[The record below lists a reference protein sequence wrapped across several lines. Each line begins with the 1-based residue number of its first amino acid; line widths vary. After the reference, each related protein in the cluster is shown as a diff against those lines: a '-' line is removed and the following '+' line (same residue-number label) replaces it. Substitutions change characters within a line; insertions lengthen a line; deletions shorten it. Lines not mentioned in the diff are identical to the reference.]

1 MADKVITKMWV
12 FASESNP
19 NKKHQTL
26 QYNDGTTSCGCPGWT
41 QRCTAEGYRT
51 CRHTRSVDA
60 GTADSE
66 CVSMVD
72 YTKDKTVPTISP
84 VEPKV
89 KSKPKVIENNSS
101 AKTLQ
106 RKIRWHP

>member
-41 QRCTAEGYRT
+41 RRCTAEGYRT

-66 CVSMVD
+66 CVSSVD
-72 YTKDKTVPTISP
+72 YTKGKTQTAVSTPVIS
-84 VEPKV
+84 KA
-89 KSKPKVIENNSS
+89 KSKSKV
-101 AKTLQ
+101 TLEDTTEAPLK
-106 RKIRWHP
+106 RKIRW